1 MSTTIKLTAS
11 QIRKMQHA
19 LGMDNKKPKRGK
31 YEAYRNYYNTSSE
44 DSELEDLIKVG
55 YAIKRAGSGTFP
67 GIWYF
72 VSKAGI
78 KYLEDIMN
86 IKITELE

>member
-1 MSTTIKLTAS
+1 MCFVVKLIIINSQAMDTEVKLTAS

-55 YAIKRAGSGTFP
+55 YATKRARNSQEVER
-67 GIWYF
+67 I
-72 VSKAGI
+72 
-78 KYLEDIMN
+78 
-86 IKITELE
+86 